1 MRFYKDPLFYA
12 IACFWIAGII
22 FLVATFPRAS
32 VSEGG
37 VQADLAPTVDISRYE
52 IWVPTDS
59 SFICN
64 KRGECAWIPP
74 GSLLLT
80 PLPRPIPTPNPY

>member
-1 MRFYKDPLFYA
+1 MIRK
-12 IACFWIAGII
+12 FWPAV
-22 FLVATFPRAS
+22 FLLTMLVGTAWFFREDI
-32 VSEGG
+32 SEGG
-37 VQADLAPTVDISRYE
+37 VQAQEAPLVDISRYE

-80 PLPRPIPTPNPY
+80 PLPRPVPEIKPY

>member
-1 MRFYKDPLFYA
+1 MRIRK
-12 IACFWIAGII
+12 FWPAV
-22 FLVATFPRAS
+22 FLLVMFVGTAWFFRQD
-32 VSEGG
+32 VSEGA
-37 VQADLAPTVDISRYE
+37 QAQQEAPIDISRYE

-80 PLPRPIPTPNPY
+80 PAPRPVPKASPY

>member
-1 MRFYKDPLFYA
+1 MYKFWKDPLFYVLS
-12 IACFWIAGII
+12 ILWIGGILFI
-22 FLVATFPRAS
+22 LATKPRE
-32 VSEGG
+32 VSGG
-37 VQADLAPTVDISRYE
+37 VQAQQEAPIDISRYE

-80 PLPRPIPTPNPY
+80 PAPRPIPTPNPY